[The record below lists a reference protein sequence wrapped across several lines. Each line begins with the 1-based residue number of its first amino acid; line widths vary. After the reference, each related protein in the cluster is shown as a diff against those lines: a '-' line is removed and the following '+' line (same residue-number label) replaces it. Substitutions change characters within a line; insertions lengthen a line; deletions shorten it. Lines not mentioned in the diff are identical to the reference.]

1 MVTYDPEARYEVDF
15 SDVEYRRDNGQSWLA
30 RVCRP
35 QGPGPFPVMM
45 YVHGGQWSRGDRMGN
60 AWVYE
65 PLAASGIAVF
75 SVDFRQ
81 APAHP
86 YPEPLEDINYATR
99 WLKAHAAEF
108 GADPATLGGLGTS
121 SGGHQLMLSAM
132 RPRDPRYAALP
143 LAEGPDLDASM
154 KYIVA
159 CWSILDPYAR
169 YLFAQ
174 DTRRDDI
181 VAATEGYFGSVE
193 AITEANPTEMLRR
206 SEAVALP
213 PTLIIQGTA
222 DANVTP
228 EIQQSFATALRQAG
242 GSCQVEIFPDMP
254 HGTTQWPDKQI
265 DQAVG
270 KITRFI
276 AQQLA

>member
-1 MVTYDPEARYEVDF
+1 VVTYDPEARYAVDTF
-15 SDVEYRRDNGQSWLA
+15 DVEYRRDNGQPWLA

-35 QGPGPFPVMM
+35 PGPGPFPAMM

-65 PLAASGIAVF
+65 PLAASGIVVV

-99 WLKAHAAEF
+99 WLKAHATEF
-108 GADPATLGGLGTS
+108 GADPDTLGGLGTS
-121 SGGHQLMLSAM
+121 SGGHQVMLSAM
-132 RPRDPRYAALP
+132 RPNDPRYAALP

-193 AITEANPTEMLRR
+193 AITEANPTELLRR
-206 SEAVALP
+206 GEAVALP

-228 EIQQSFATALRQAG
+228 EIQQSFAAAFHDAG

-254 HGTTQWPDKQI
+254 HGTTQWPDEQI

-270 KITRFI
+270 KITRFVS
-276 AQQLA
+276 QQLA